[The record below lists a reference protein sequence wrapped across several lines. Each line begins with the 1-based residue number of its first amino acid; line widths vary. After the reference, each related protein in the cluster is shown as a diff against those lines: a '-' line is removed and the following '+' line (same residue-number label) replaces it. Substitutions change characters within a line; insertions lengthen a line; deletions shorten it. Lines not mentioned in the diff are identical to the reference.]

1 MQAKKIFCILV
12 AVCILLTAFP
22 AAAFATDRCA
32 CGNDPVIVVPGYTS
46 SSLYLHYGTPQEEQ
60 IWNLTAEN
68 TLPVLL
74 KYVPQLAKGIGKAF
88 SGNWNT
94 LVKGLSKACAE
105 RFETLRMNP
114 DGSSVYPVSV
124 YPDRAEDARMSTL
137 KARGQEQ
144 YIAEAQISQ
153 TIADIVGEDHV
164 FTFTVDW

>member
-74 KYVPQLAKGIGKAF
+74 KYKTTLLERYSDRSRQQGISAYSF
-88 SGNWNT
+88 HD
-94 LVKGLSKACAE
+94 L
-105 RFETLRMNP
+105 
-114 DGSSVYPVSV
+114 
-124 YPDRAEDARMSTL
+124 
-137 KARGQEQ
+137 
-144 YIAEAQISQ
+144 
-153 TIADIVGEDHV
+153 
-164 FTFTVDW
+164 

>member
-46 SSLYLHYGTPQEEQ
+46 SSLYLHYDTPQEEQ

-114 DGSSVYPVSV
+114 DGSSVYP
-124 YPDRAEDARMSTL
+124 D
-137 KARGQEQ
+137 
-144 YIAEAQISQ
+144 
-153 TIADIVGEDHV
+153 
-164 FTFTVDW
+164 